1 MWGPTGRL
9 TPAGTDCQPEL
20 RTVPRVGLAS
30 VSRRRLLEPRS
41 GYPWAGFRFG
51 VGVFRREPRR
61 VDRDLFVRAIAA

>member
-51 VGVFRREPRR
+51 EEF
-61 VDRDLFVRAIAA
+61 FVVNRAGSTAICLSAR